1 MIQYHLVLH
10 PTMTQTQLS
19 CVSLTQ
25 AWSLQVTRSTGTHTV
40 LSVIM
45 SPQTVLSVSSWREE
59 DWDSLASSSHTLLQ
73 SCLILMVLMGNRL
86 ELLTSVLM
94 ERFGIHLPKNVETS
108 FVERKAMYL

>member
-1 MIQYHLVLH
+1 MILYHLVLH

-25 AWSLQVTRSTGTHTV
+25 AWSLQVTRSTGTHIV

-59 DWDSLASSSHTLLQ
+59 DWDSFATSSLTLLQ

-94 ERFGIHLPKNVETS
+94 VRFGILLPKNAEMLS
-108 FVERKAMYL
+108 VERRATCL